1 MLIKQR
7 FCGFHSL
14 LLINLQNS
22 ALSLPGAEFFVIEKI
37 NRKHPVWCCNNSGHR
52 ASQIK
57 RKKLKG
63 MGRQERGKLAV
74 RVAMVKAMLALTF
87 VRCGVYLYIA
97 NMLELLWASTD
108 YFCKQ
113 EKQVDVAAS
122 HERNYLRNSY
132 TGCIASSFS

>member
-1 MLIKQR
+1 MVLQ
-7 FCGFHSL
+7 L
-14 LLINLQNS
+14 LRYH
-22 ALSLPGAEFFVIEKI
+22 AP
-37 NRKHPVWCCNNSGHR
+37 
-52 ASQIK
+52 QIK
-57 RKKLKG
+57 RGKLKG

-74 RVAMVKAMLALTF
+74 RVAMVKAMFALTF

-108 YFCKQ
+108 YFRKQ